1 MRMHVMAAVAALCLA
16 PAGLAAQ
23 GAPRLGGQLSFAQD
37 ANAGLGLRLEQPL
50 VPFWSRDLRLDL
62 AFDYYFPDQPINYWE
77 FNGDLAWGFPVSSSR
92 LTVYVG
98 SGFNLARSSIN
109 GRPGTGVT
117 DLGMNLLVGMR
128 IPTTTRVTPYIE
140 LRPELGGGN
149 RLVLTA
155 GLLF

>member
-62 AFDYYFPDQPINYWE
+62 AFDYYFPDQPINY
-77 FNGDLAWGFPVSSSR
+77 
-92 LTVYVG
+92 
-98 SGFNLARSSIN
+98 
-109 GRPGTGVT
+109 
-117 DLGMNLLVGMR
+117 
-128 IPTTTRVTPYIE
+128 
-140 LRPELGGGN
+140 
-149 RLVLTA
+149 
-155 GLLF
+155 

>member
-1 MRMHVMAAVAALCLA
+1 MHVVAAMAALCLA

-23 GAPRLGGQLSFAQD
+23 GSPRLGGQLSFAQE

-50 VPFWSRDLRLDL
+50 VPFGSRDLRLDL
-62 AFDYYFPDQPINYWE
+62 AFDYYFPDTPINYWE
-77 FNGDLAWGFPVSSSR
+77 FNGNLAWGFPVSSSR

-98 SGFNLARSSIN
+98 SGVNLVRSSIN
-109 GRPGTGVT
+109 GQPGSGVT
-117 DLGMNLLVGMR
+117 DVGLNLLVGMR
-128 IPTTTRVTPYIE
+128 IPTSTRVTPYIE

-149 RLVLTA
+149 RLVLTT